1 MMEKM
6 RITEE
11 QLITTLKELKEHY
24 WKVRKQLHDSD
35 DESPEHSYMTGKAD
49 GAGEAV
55 DAILLQVIG
64 GKELLKIDMK
74 HWEGQE
80 EPERKKGKLHQDA
93 LS

>member
-1 MMEKM
+1 MPKKM

-11 QLITTLKELKEHY
+11 QLIAMLKELKEHY
-24 WKVRKQLHDSD
+24 WKIGKKLHESD
-35 DESPEHSYMTGKAD
+35 DESPEHSYKTGKAD

-74 HWEGQE
+74 HWEGQVE
-80 EPERKKGKLHQDA
+80 E
-93 LS
+93 